1 MSIGGVTELAGML
14 PAAGAAVPGPA
25 DGPVSAPG
33 PAADEAVILHL
44 LRVLRRVERSGPR
57 TLTDRALVE
66 AARAAFAALS
76 RQAEQILAPVAEA
89 PSVPLAAPPR
99 PRAASARAT
108 APDLAPARA
117 PRQPAPKKRGPG
129 RGPANPHSGPAL

>member
-1 MSIGGVTELAGML
+1 MSSGGVTDLAGML
-14 PAAGAAVPGPA
+14 PAAGAAVPGTTN
-25 DGPVSAPG
+25 GPVSAPG
-33 PAADEAVILHL
+33 PETDEAVILHL

-66 AARAAFAALS
+66 AARAAFAALA

-89 PSVPLAAPPR
+89 PAAPP
-99 PRAASARAT
+99 PSRAASARAT

-129 RGPANPHSGPAL
+129 SGSANPSSGPAL